1 MILTLDFGSS
11 VTKAALWGPD
21 GLVAWS
27 GCGVETSHPHPGWS
41 EQDPGAWWPALVDA
55 CAAVRT
61 RAPEAFATVDV
72 VGCTGA
78 RQTVVVVG
86 ADGLT
91 LGPGILWS
99 DRRAVSEAQR
109 LTSALG
115 GSGPSRG
122 GTGTPLD
129 AASVAAKLAWVAAHE
144 PQRLEAA
151 RWVLSPRDLMV
162 GRLTDIVA
170 TDATMASR
178 SGLYDLDGRLV
189 EPLVGSWASRLAP
202 VVPSDRVTG
211 TLTPTSAGALGLVPG
226 TPVVIGAGDR
236 PCEVLGSGA
245 TESCPMVSW
254 GTTANVSVPVPQRPE
269 QVPTGIVLSRS
280 TEAGWLLEG
289 GLSAAGSLLSW
300 IGGLTGHP
308 PDELSL
314 WAAQS
319 PPGARGV
326 VATPWLEG
334 ARAPW
339 WRQDATVDVVGLQ
352 SVHGPADL
360 ARAAFEAVAWEVQR
374 CLETIA
380 RRRPEGPPPASVMLG
395 GSGAG
400 IGVWTD
406 VLAGVTGLPSVR
418 RRSGQAASAGAA
430 ILAAR
435 AVGADGAAG
444 LEAAGVDLDHLDPVT
459 HRTEPDPEDVSCY
472 RILRARSDRLATT
485 MLGLHG
491 SSGTG
496 SGTEAAF
503 PCG

>member
-1 MILTLDFGSS
+1 
-11 VTKAALWGPD
+11 
-21 GLVAWS
+21 
-27 GCGVETSHPHPGWS
+27 
-41 EQDPGAWWPALVDA
+41 
-55 CAAVRT
+55 
-61 RAPEAFATVDV
+61 
-72 VGCTGA
+72 
-78 RQTVVVVG
+78 
-86 ADGLT
+86 
-91 LGPGILWS
+91 
-99 DRRAVSEAQR
+99 
-109 LTSALG
+109 
-115 GSGPSRG
+115 
-122 GTGTPLD
+122 
-129 AASVAAKLAWVAAHE
+129 
-144 PQRLEAA
+144 
-151 RWVLSPRDLMV
+151 
-162 GRLTDIVA
+162 
-170 TDATMASR
+170 
-178 SGLYDLDGRLV
+178 
-189 EPLVGSWASRLAP
+189 
-202 VVPSDRVTG
+202 
-211 TLTPTSAGALGLVPG
+211 
-226 TPVVIGAGDR
+226 
-236 PCEVLGSGA
+236 VLGSRA

-254 GTTANVSVPVPQRPE
+254 GTTANVSVPVPERPE

-280 TEAGWLLEG
+280 TEEGWLLEG

-300 IGGLTGHP
+300 IGALTGHR

-339 WRQDATVDVVGLQ
+339 WRQDATVAVIGLQ

-360 ARAAFEAVAWEVQR
+360 ARAAFEAVAWEVLR

-380 RRRPEGPPPASVMLG
+380 RRRPPGPPPASVTLG

-435 AVGADGAAG
+435 AVGSAWAAGAAG
-444 LEAAGVDLDHLDPVT
+444 QEAVGVDLDHLDPVA
-459 HRTEPDPEDVSCY
+459 HRSEPDPEDVRCY
-472 RILRARSDRLATT
+472 RTLRARSDRLATT

-491 SSGTG
+491 STGTEG
-496 SGTEAAF
+496 GTEAAF

>member
-21 GLVAWS
+21 GPVAWS
-27 GCGVETSHPHPGWS
+27 GCDVETSHPRPGRS

-55 CAAVRT
+55 CAGLRD
-61 RAPEAFATVDV
+61 RAPEAFAAVDV

-78 RQTVVVVG
+78 RETLVMAD
-86 ADGLT
+86 ADGRA
-91 LGPGILWS
+91 LGPAILWS
-99 DRRAVSEAQR
+99 DRRAVAEAQC
-109 LTSALG
+109 LNSAPAE
-115 GSGPSRG
+115 SGPSRG
-122 GTGTPLD
+122 GTGSPLD
-129 AASVAAKLAWVAAHE
+129 GSSVAAKLAWLSANE
-144 PQRLEAA
+144 PARSEAA
-151 RWVLSPRDLMV
+151 RWVLAPRDLMV
-162 GRLTDIVA
+162 GRLTDVVA

-178 SGLYDLDGRLV
+178 SGLYDADGRLDDA
-189 EPLVGSWASRLAP
+189 LVGSWAPRLPP

-211 TLTPTSAGALGLVPG
+211 TLTPTSAEALGLAAG

-236 PCEVLGSGA
+236 ACEVLGSGA

-254 GTTANVSVPVPQRPE
+254 GTTANVSVPVAERPE
-269 QVPTGIVLSRS
+269 RAPAGIVLSRS
-280 TEAGWLLEG
+280 TEGGWLLEG

-300 IGGLTGHP
+300 IGSLTGNH
-308 PDELSL
+308 PDELAL
-314 WAAQS
+314 RAAQS

-339 WRQDATVDVVGLQ
+339 WRPDATVDVVGLQ

-374 CLETIA
+374 CLESIA
-380 RRRPEGPPPASVMLG
+380 RRAPEGPPPTGVTLG

-400 IGVWTD
+400 VGVWTD
-406 VLAGVTGLPSVR
+406 VLAGVTGLPSVG

-435 AVGADGAAG
+435 AVASPA
-444 LEAAGVDLDHLDPVT
+444 VDLDRLDPVAR
-459 HRTEPDPEDVSCY
+459 RTEPDPEDVRCY
-472 RILRARSDRLATT
+472 RALRARSDRLATT

-491 SSGTG
+491 SR
-496 SGTEAAF
+496 GTEGGTDGEAF

>member
-1 MILTLDFGSS
+1 VILTLDFGSS

-27 GCGVETSHPHPGWS
+27 GCDLETSHPRPGWS
-41 EQDPGAWWPALVDA
+41 EQDPGAWWPALAEA
-55 CAAVRT
+55 CAAVRA
-61 RAPEAFATVDV
+61 RAPEAFGAVDV

-86 ADGLT
+86 ADGGT

-99 DRRAVSEAQR
+99 DRRAGSEAER
-109 LTSALG
+109 LASELPGTEP
-115 GSGPSRG
+115 SGG
-122 GTGTPLD
+122 GTGTPPD
-129 AASVAAKLAWVAAHE
+129 AASVAAKLAWVATHQPA
-144 PQRLEAA
+144 RLEAA
-151 RWVLSPRDLMV
+151 RWVLTPRDLMV
-162 GRLTDIVA
+162 ARLTDIVA

-178 SGLYDLDGRLV
+178 SGLYDVDGRLL
-189 EPLVGSWASRLAP
+189 EPLVGAWSSRLPP

-211 TLTPTSAGALGLVPG
+211 PLTAGSAEALGLLPG

-236 PCEVLGSGA
+236 ACEVIGSGA
-245 TESCPMVSW
+245 TESRPMVSW
-254 GTTANVSVPVPQRPE
+254 GTTANVSVPVSDRPE
-269 QVPTGIVLSRS
+269 LVPTGIVPSRS
-280 TEAGWLLEG
+280 TEDGWLLEG

-300 IGGLTGHP
+300 MAGLTGRRV
-308 PDELSL
+308 DELSE

-339 WRQDATVDVVGLQ
+339 WRPDATVDVIGLQ

-360 ARAAFEAVAWEVQR
+360 ARAAFESVAWEVQR
-374 CLETIA
+374 CLEAIA
-380 RRRPEGPPPASVMLG
+380 RRRPEGPPPAGVTLG
-395 GSGAG
+395 GTGAG
-400 IGVWTD
+400 LGVWVD
-406 VLAGVTGLPSVR
+406 VLAGVTGLPSVG

-435 AVGADGAAG
+435 AVGGAD
-444 LEAAGVDLDHLDPVT
+444 LDLDHLDPVV
-459 HRTEPDPEDVSCY
+459 HRTEPDPDDVQRY
-472 RILRARSDRLATT
+472 RILRSRSDRLATT

-491 SSGTG
+491 SDMAAG
-496 SGTEAAF
+496 GTEAEA
-503 PCG
+503 PACG

>member
-27 GCGVETSHPHPGWS
+27 GRDVETSHPEPGWS
-41 EQDPGAWWPALVDA
+41 EQDPGAWWLALVDA
-55 CAAVRT
+55 CAAVRA
-61 RAPEAFATVDV
+61 RAPEAFAAVDV

-86 ADGLT
+86 DDGRT
-91 LGPGILWS
+91 LGPAVLWS
-99 DRRAVSEAQR
+99 DRRAVSEGQR
-109 LTSALG
+109 LTAAF
-115 GSGPSRG
+115 GPSPG
-122 GTGTPLD
+122 GTGTPID
-129 AASVAAKLAWVAAHE
+129 AASVAAKLEWLAVHE
-144 PQRLEAA
+144 PARLEAA
-151 RWVLSPRDLMV
+151 RWVLTPRDLMV
-162 GRLTDIVA
+162 GRLTDVVA

-178 SGLYDLDGRLV
+178 SGLYDLDGRVV
-189 EPLVGSWASRLAP
+189 EPLVGSWGRRLP
-202 VVPSDRVTG
+202 SVVPSDRVTG
-211 TLTPTSAGALGLVPG
+211 TLTPNSAEALGLVAG

-254 GTTANVSVPVPQRPE
+254 GTTANVSVPVAERPE
-269 QVPTGIVLSRS
+269 GVPAGIVLSRS
-280 TEAGWLLEG
+280 TGDDWLLEG
-289 GLSAAGSLLSW
+289 GLSAAGSLVSW
-300 IGGLTGHP
+300 IGALTGHR
-308 PDELSL
+308 PDQLSES
-314 WAAQS
+314 AAQS

-339 WRQDATVDVVGLQ
+339 WRQDATVAVIGLQ

-374 CLETIA
+374 CLETMA
-380 RRRPEGPPPASVMLG
+380 RRQPEGPPPAGVTLG

-406 VLAGVTGLPSVR
+406 VLAGVTGLPSVG

-435 AVGADGAAG
+435 AVGAVGS
-444 LEAAGVDLDHLDPVT
+444 LGVDLDHLDPVA
-459 HRTEPDPEDVSCY
+459 HRTEPDPGDVRRY
-472 RILRARSDRLATT
+472 RILRAGSDRLATT
-485 MLGLHG
+485 VLGLHR
-491 SSGTG
+491 SSGTEG
-496 SGTEAAF
+496 GTGTEAC